1 MSVTDL
7 IQAADKLTPAER
19 AEFESA
25 WLRRWNPG
33 YEQHRQEVGRLL
45 RDGWDAAQRGEIVE
59 GTEENLGRI
68 FDQAM
73 AAASG
78 PRKETVAPCPA

>member
-1 MSVTDL
+1 
-7 IQAADKLTPAER
+7 
-19 AEFESA
+19 
-25 WLRRWNPG
+25 
-33 YEQHRQEVGRLL
+33 VGRLL
-45 RDGWDAAQRGEIVE
+45 RDGWEAAQRGEIVE

>member
-25 WLRRWNPG
+25 WVRRWNPG
-33 YEQHRQEVGRLL
+33 YEQRRQEVGRLL
-45 RDGWDAAQRGEIVE
+45 RDGWEAAQRGEIVE

-73 AAASG
+73 AASSG
-78 PRKETVAPCPA
+78 PRKDPAASCPA